1 MIGGILGI
9 FIAGGFDSVGFIVG
23 LLLLVGDCDGGMD
36 DDDDDDDDGTLVVVD
51 GELVV
56 EDC

>member
-36 DDDDDDDDGTLVVVD
+36 DDDDDDGTLVVVD

-56 EDC
+56 E

>member
-36 DDDDDDDDGTLVVVD
+36 DDDDDDGTLVVVD